1 MLFRI
6 WRTGVKRERLKEYE
20 EFERSYSLP
29 MFERQEG
36 CLGVFFLRGG
46 EVCAALSLWR
56 SETDIVAL
64 DSSPTY
70 QQTVARLIA
79 SGLLQGE
86 QSVEIFECPQGA
98 IEGGLLDLV
107 GIWPPPQG

>member
-36 CLGVFFLRGG
+36 CLGVVPKDVVHPGSSGG
-46 EVCAALSLWR
+46 WR
-56 SETDIVAL
+56 CRSHQ
-64 DSSPTY
+64 SQRRSPDES
-70 QQTVARLIA
+70 AR
-79 SGLLQGE
+79 
-86 QSVEIFECPQGA
+86 
-98 IEGGLLDLV
+98 
-107 GIWPPPQG
+107 